1 MVSVNSNILEIFSA
15 NVSFLHQGQFYRVVV
30 ISFVDTILVKEHKY
44 RILFFAIIVFLL
56 IYETAILY

>member
-15 NVSFLHQGQFYRVVV
+15 NVSLLHQGQLYRVVV
-30 ISFVDTILVKEHKY
+30 ISFVNTILVKEHKY
-44 RILFFAIIVFLL
+44 CILFFATTVFLL